1 MEYRQ
6 NFLLFLCA
14 GMRGRTVRRCPAMDA
29 EQWMQL
35 FRLASTH
42 KVLPLVYEA
51 AWRCGEFAAVPQE
64 AQARLKS
71 EVIRAVAAQAART
84 ADFLRLYQQLGQAGV
99 QPVVVKGLVC
109 RELYPHPDH
118 RPSGDEDLLIVPDDF
133 AACNAALVRSGLRVM
148 NPEEDPGLAF
158 EVPYID
164 PATGVYLELHKSL
177 FEPESEAV
185 GDFNPL
191 LEGVMDRTV
200 LRTLEGVPVRTL
212 CPHDHMLY
220 LLLHAFKHFI
230 HSGFGIRQIC
240 DMVLWAENFG
250 DAVDWPRLL
259 EQCRAVQAE
268 RFAAAVFQIGAEV
281 LEFDMEKAGIP
292 ACWREIRVDAA
303 PLLEDVLSGGIYGS
317 AQGSRLHS
325 STLTLN
331 AVAAEKSGGR
341 RPTVLRSLFPPRSS
355 LQGRYPVLKKHPA
368 LLPAVWVQ
376 RLLRYQNEIRRSPGH
391 AGLADSARIGNQRI
405 ELLRQYGILKKD

>member
-1 MEYRQ
+1 MEYQQ
-6 NFLLFLCA
+6 NFLLFLRA
-14 GMRGRTVRRCPAMDA
+14 GMRGRTVQRCPAMDA
-29 EQWMQL
+29 EEWMQL

-42 KVLPLVYEA
+42 KVLPLIYEA
-51 AWRCGEFAAVPQE
+51 AWRCGEFAAVPQQ

-71 EVIRAVAAQAART
+71 EVICAVAAQAART
-84 ADFLRLYQQLGQAGV
+84 ANFLRLYRRLGQEGV

-118 RPSGDEDLLIVPDDF
+118 RPSGDEDLLIVPRDF
-133 AACNAALVRSGLRVM
+133 EACHAALLRSGLRVC
-148 NPEEDPGLAF
+148 DPQKDCAQSF
-158 EVPYID
+158 EIPYLD
-164 PATGVYLELHKSL
+164 SATGVYLELHKSL

-185 GDFNPL
+185 GDFNLL

-200 LRTLEGVPVRTL
+200 LRTLEGVEVRTL
-212 CPHDHMLY
+212 APHDHMLY

-240 DMVLWAENFG
+240 DMVLWAESFG
-250 DAVDWPRLL
+250 DEIDWPRLL
-259 EQCRAVQAE
+259 EQCRAVQAD
-268 RFAAAVFQIGAEV
+268 RFAAAVFQIGAEE
-281 LEFDMEKAGIP
+281 LGFDRDRAGFP

-325 STLTLN
+325 STVTLN

-368 LLPAVWVQ
+368 LLPAVWAQ
-376 RLLRYQNEIRRSPGH
+376 RLLRYQKEVRRAPGH
-391 AGLADSARIGNQRI
+391 AGLTDSARIGNQRI
-405 ELLRQYGILKKD
+405 GLLQMYGILKKD